1 MNVTYRQIKGKVE
14 QGYGVNRWA
23 DAHSINASLKEL
35 TKKDIY
41 GVDKETYQDIVDNY
55 FDKKCAK
62 SKQITTEAK
71 QYIPGGVQHNLAFNM
86 PFPMCMVKA
95 EGAYLYD
102 LDGNKYFDF
111 LQAGGP
117 TILGSNYK
125 AVQQLAA
132 DFRQAMGSITC
143 GELLGLS
150 SPEHT
155 PMPQERTPEY
165 YRKRPCRDIVGQSSR
180 IFGQFLEKK
189 HRNERQSP
197 REDIVGDCAN
207 GAGRH

>member
-1 MNVTYRQIKGKVE
+1 MKTETEQRSERAMQLFS
-14 QGYGVNRWA
+14 QGYNCAQSVVAAWA
-23 DAHSINASLKEL
+23 DHYGL
-35 TKKDIY
+35 TPDIALRISSSF
-41 GVDKETYQDIVDNY
+41 GGGIGRMRLTCGAACGMFILAGLETGTTDPTDR
-55 FDKKCAK
+55 DAK
-62 SKQITTEAK
+62 A
-71 QYIPGGVQHNLAFNM
+71 A
-86 PFPMCMVKA
+86 
-95 EGAYLYD
+95 
-102 LDGNKYFDF
+102 
-111 LQAGGP
+111 
-117 TILGSNYK
+117 NYK

-150 SPEHT
+150 SPEGT

-189 HRNERQSP
+189 HRNQRQSP

-207 GAGRH
+207 GAGRQKENREP